1 MGIFQEKKRIYDG
14 RIDDGPE
21 FKSDINGMRWR
32 NTELL
37 SDRAWN
43 ARAQS
48 SDRFDRVPFKI
59 KGKGKRKGRIFAFL
73 KLYYYA
79 FLPIHNLK
87 LEYFF
92 YYYYG
97 TGVIYLK

>member
-1 MGIFQEKKRIYDG
+1 MYHGIEQEREDDGENPISLNDILRMSKEKEKKRIYDG

-48 SDRFDRVPFKI
+48 SGRFDRVPFKI
-59 KGKGKRKGRIFAFL
+59 KGQGKEKDGSLHF
-73 KLYYYA
+73 
-79 FLPIHNLK
+79 
-87 LEYFF
+87 
-92 YYYYG
+92 
-97 TGVIYLK
+97 

>member
-1 MGIFQEKKRIYDG
+1 MYHGIEQEREDDGENPISLNDILHFFSMGIFQEKKRIYDG

-59 KGKGKRKGRIFAFL
+59 KGKEKEKDGSLHF
-73 KLYYYA
+73 
-79 FLPIHNLK
+79 
-87 LEYFF
+87 
-92 YYYYG
+92 
-97 TGVIYLK
+97 